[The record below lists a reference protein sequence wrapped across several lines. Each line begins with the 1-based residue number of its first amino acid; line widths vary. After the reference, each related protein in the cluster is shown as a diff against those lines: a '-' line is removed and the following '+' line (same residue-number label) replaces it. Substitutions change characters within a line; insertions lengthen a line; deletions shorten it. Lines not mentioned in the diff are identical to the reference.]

1 MRLLPAFLLVLA
13 GCASTPDGPSV
24 LVLPGTGK
32 SFDAFRTDD
41 AECRRYAGEQAS
53 GGSQQRY
60 DFGYQ
65 QCMYAR
71 GHKVPVAGR
80 YGESRD
86 AARRGVPVPPPP
98 PNQPPPSRG

>member
-1 MRLLPAFLLVLA
+1 MKRLLLLSFLLA

-24 LVLPGTGK
+24 LVLPGSGK
-32 SFDAFRTDD
+32 SLDVFRTDD
-41 AECRRYAGEQAS
+41 AECRRYAGTQAS
-53 GGSQQRY
+53 GGPQPRY
-60 DFGYQ
+60 DFAYQ

-86 AARRGVPVPPPP
+86 TARKGAPVPPPP